1 MTESRNLANDRL
13 QQERD
18 RLNQRQKQLEIMQ
31 KLIDGL
37 TEEQLEAMIALSDVC
52 QGAAR
57 QRQMAMQ
64 QQAGMMR
71 GPMGAPFGGRLDL
84 QRHAEV

>member
-31 KLIDGL
+31 KLIDSL
-37 TEEQLEAMIALSDVC
+37 SEEQLEAMIALSDVC

-64 QQAGMMR
+64 QAAMMR
-71 GPMGAPFGGRLDL
+71 GPTGIPGG
-84 QRHAEV
+84 

>member
-18 RLNQRQKQLEIMQ
+18 RLNLRQKQLEIMQ
-31 KLIDGL
+31 KLIDSL
-37 TEEQLEAMIALSDVC
+37 SEEQLEAMISLSDVC

-57 QRQMAMQ
+57 QRQMAMHAARGAMP
-64 QQAGMMR
+64 AGVL
-71 GPMGAPFGGRLDL
+71 P
-84 QRHAEV
+84 